1 MNAGTLSETKRML
14 LERYLREDARAGAA
28 RVCEFTPG
36 VRNEHAP
43 LSLSQEQLLLR
54 EERNQGGPALYNECI
69 KLKMEGPLDVLTLER
84 SLSEIIQ
91 RHEIW
96 RTSYELKD
104 GQLVQVVHP
113 GPETITL
120 PVVDLQGL
128 APSRADAEMDR
139 LASEMV
145 QRPFDLKRGPLLRAK
160 LFRISDEMHVLFFC
174 AHLSIVDGVSVYQ
187 VFPSEL
193 AALYRAFSLGRP
205 NPLPPLPAQFA
216 DHARRQRQWLHGE
229 ETARQVAY
237 WKKQLAG
244 PIPVLQWPADRPALE
259 KPTYRGVIRSFP
271 LPSDLVDAVEVLSRQ
286 DGVSLF
292 MGLLAGFVSLLHLY
306 TRQEDIIVGTPSPA
320 GRKRSE
326 AQKLLGY
333 FLNPVALRFDLTGN
347 PTFHAVLRQAQR
359 LTLEALSNDDV
370 PLEVLARE
378 LQADVDPGRHPF
390 FNVAISLQPQMPELD
405 LKWTVTSMDIGSG
418 GAPWELYVAF
428 IRRPQETWAR
438 VQYNPDVFDSAT
450 IRRMMADYQTLLRA
464 VTDNSLVRIAQIDF
478 SLRRQ
483 QRLVVNK

>member
-28 RVCEFTPG
+28 RVCEVTPG
-36 VRNEHAP
+36 MRNAHAP

-54 EERNQGGPALYNECI
+54 EQRNQGGPALYNECI
-69 KLKMEGPLDVLTLER
+69 RLKMEGPLDVLILER
-84 SLSEIIQ
+84 SLREIIQ

-96 RTSYELKD
+96 RTSYETKE

-113 GPETITL
+113 GPERIKL
-120 PVVDLQGL
+120 AVVDLQGL
-128 APSRADAEMDR
+128 PQSRADAEMER
-139 LASEMV
+139 LAGEMV
-145 QRPFDLKRGPLLRAK
+145 RGPFDLKRGPLLRAK
-160 LFRISDEMHVLFFC
+160 LFRISNEEHFLFLC

-187 VFPSEL
+187 VFPTEL
-193 AALYRAFSLGRP
+193 AALYRAFSLGQP

-229 ETARQVAY
+229 ETARQIAY
-237 WKKQLAG
+237 WRKQLAG
-244 PIPVLQWPADRPALE
+244 PIPALQWPVDRPALE
-259 KPTYRGVIRSFP
+259 KQTYRGVIRSFP
-271 LPSDLVDAVEVLSRQ
+271 VPNDLVDAVEVLSRQ

-326 AQKLLGY
+326 AQKMLGY

-370 PLEVLARE
+370 PLEDLARE